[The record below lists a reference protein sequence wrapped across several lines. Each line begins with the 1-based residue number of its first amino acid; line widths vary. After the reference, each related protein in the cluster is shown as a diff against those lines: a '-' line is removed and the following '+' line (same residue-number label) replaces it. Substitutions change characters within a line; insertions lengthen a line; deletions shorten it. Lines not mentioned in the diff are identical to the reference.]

1 MKRLRLAI
9 ISTHPI
15 QYYAPL
21 FSELERSRWIQ
32 PRVFFTWSQSVSGAV
47 HDPGFG
53 REVRWDVPLLEG
65 YEYEFVPN
73 IAPRP
78 GTERFFGVRN
88 PGLIHAIKRWN
99 ADAVLVF
106 GWNLASHLQ
115 AMRYFKGRLPVF
127 FRGDSTL
134 LDAKGVCRSAARR
147 VLLRWVYRHIDVA
160 LAVGSNNQDYF
171 RWCGVPEQ
179 RIVVAPHAI
188 DTGRFSDPHG
198 RHQARAASWRAEL
211 GIGPDARAVL
221 FAGKFLRKKD
231 PLLLLQA
238 YLECGAPGHLI
249 FVGNGPLEESMRACA
264 GARTNIHFLPFQN
277 QQAMPAVYRLAEVF
291 ALTSRGP
298 GETWG
303 LAINEAMASGR
314 AVMVSSKAGGARD
327 LVVPGQNGWLFQSGN
342 RQQLAAALQS
352 ALMRD
357 PRELRRMGEAAQR
370 HGARW
375 SIEAAAE
382 SIARAVIE
390 FSLQKRH
397 SHLLQ

>member
-21 FSELERSRWIQ
+21 FSELERSRCVQ
-32 PRVFFTWSQSVSGAV
+32 PRVFFTWSQSQAGAV
-47 HDPGFG
+47 HDPGFA
-53 REVRWDVPLLEG
+53 REVRWDIPLLEG
-65 YEYEFVPN
+65 YEHEFVPN
-73 IAPRP
+73 ISAQP
-78 GTERFFGVRN
+78 GTESFFGIRN

-115 AMRYFKGRLPVF
+115 ALRYFKGRLPVF

-134 LDAKGVCRSAARR
+134 LDARGACRTAARR
-147 VLLRWVYRHIDVA
+147 VFLRWVYRHIDVA
-160 LAVGSNNQDYF
+160 LAVGSNNRDYF
-171 RWCGVPEQ
+171 HWCGVPEE

-188 DTGRFSDPHG
+188 DIRRFSDPDG

-211 GIGPDARAVL
+211 GIAPGSRAVL
-221 FAGKFLRKKD
+221 FAGKLLRTKD
-231 PLLLLQA
+231 PMLLLRA
-238 YLECGAPGHLI
+238 YLECGVPGHMI
-249 FVGNGPLEESMRACA
+249 FVGNGPLEEALRACA
-264 GARTNIHFLPFQN
+264 GTRPDIHFLPFQN
-277 QQAMPAVYRLAEVF
+277 QQNMPAVYRLAEVF
-291 ALTSRGP
+291 ALTSR

-314 AVMVSSKAGGARD
+314 AVIVSSKAGGARD
-327 LVVPGQNGWLFQSGN
+327 LVAPGRNGWLFKSGD
-342 RQQLAAALQS
+342 RPQLVAALRS
-352 ALMRD
+352 ALTRA
-357 PRELRRMGEAAQR
+357 PQELQRMGEAAAR
-370 HGARW
+370 DSDRW

-382 SIARAVIE
+382 SIGRAVIE

-397 SHLLQ
+397 SRLLS